1 VGKLDGKRV
10 VMTGTAANI
19 GAATAKLFGA
29 EGGRL
34 VLADIDE
41 AAESTAAAVRDA
53 GGEATFVKTDV
64 TDEDQIAALAARAE
78 EELGGIDVV
87 VCNAG
92 LQRSGAVGEFD
103 VADWDALMLVNP
115 RSCFLMAKHFTPKM
129 GEGGSIVNTSSLA
142 GLKGGPGMSGYSA
155 SKGAIIGFTRSL
167 SMELA
172 PRGIRANTIC
182 PGWVDTA
189 FNQPAIDFMGG
200 PDAQA
205 EAISA
210 VVPLNRQASPEEI
223 ADGMLFLASDMSSY
237 MTGQS
242 IFIDGGVN

>member
-1 VGKLDGKRV
+1 MGKLDGKRV

-41 AAESTAAAVRDA
+41 GAEGTAAAVRDA

-64 TDEDQIAALAARAE
+64 TDENQIASLAARAVE
-78 EELGGIDVV
+78 LLGGIDVL

-92 LQRSGAVGEFD
+92 LQRSGAVAEFD
-103 VADWDALMLVNP
+103 VADWDALMRVNP
-115 RSCFLMAKHFTPKM
+115 RSCFLMAKHCTPHM
-129 GEGGSIVNTSSLA
+129 EEGGAVVNTSSLA

-155 SKGAIIGFTRSL
+155 SKGAIIGFTRAL

-172 PRGIRANTIC
+172 SRGIRANSIC

-200 PDAQA
+200 PGAQA
-205 EAISA
+205 EAIAA
-210 VVPLNRQASPEEI
+210 VVPLNRQAVPDEI
-223 ADGMLFLASDMSSY
+223 AEGMLFLASDMSSY
-237 MTGQS
+237 MTGQA

>member
-1 VGKLDGKRV
+1 MGKLDGKRV

-64 TDEDQIAALAARAE
+64 TDEDQVAALAAKAE

-92 LQRSGAVGEFD
+92 LQRSGAVAEFD

-115 RSCFLMAKHFTPKM
+115 RSCFLMAKHCTPKM
-129 GEGGSIVNTSSLA
+129 GEGGAIVNTSSLA

-155 SKGAIIGFTRSL
+155 SKGAIIGFTRAL

-205 EAISA
+205 EAIAA

-223 ADGMLFLASDMSSY
+223 AEGMLFLASDMSSY

>member
-1 VGKLDGKRV
+1 MGKLDGKRV

-41 AAESTAAAVRDA
+41 AAEGTAAAVRDA

-64 TDEDQIAALAARAE
+64 TQEDQIAALAAKAVE
-78 EELGGIDVV
+78 TLGGIDVV
-87 VCNAG
+87 ISNAG
-92 LQRSGAVGEFD
+92 LQRSGAVEEFD
-103 VADWDALMLVNP
+103 VADWDALMTVNP
-115 RSCFLMAKHFTPKM
+115 RSCFLVAKHCTPHM
-129 GEGGSIVNTSSLA
+129 GEGGAIVNTSSLA

-155 SKGAIIGFTRSL
+155 SKGAIIGFTRAL
-167 SMELA
+167 AMELA
-172 PRGIRANTIC
+172 PRGIRANAIC

-200 PDAQA
+200 ADAQA
-205 EAISA
+205 DAISA
-210 VVPLNRQASPEEI
+210 AVPLNRQAVPEEI
-223 ADGMLFLASDMSSY
+223 AEGMLFLASEMSSY
-237 MTGQS
+237 MTGQA